1 MVKCELL
8 NVLRTYYLLEM
19 LEIDVFLS
27 SLLLSLLLL
36 SIEWNLVFSVK
47 PYDSIA
53 MEKILILQFL
63 IF

>member
-36 SIEWNLVFSVK
+36 LLLLLSIEWNLVFSVK

-53 MEKILILQFL
+53 MEKI
-63 IF
+63 